1 MSASVR
7 TALVASIIMV
17 AVLGTLLG
25 GFWAMI
31 LQMLAIALVSTAVF
45 RRDGGKGVLPGWQES
60 RLSALASVL
69 AALAATGLLVT
80 TLYSIVRVFS
90 VWLFEPAIRL
100 IAFATISGPFFPLLR
115 RRIPVATVLSSTL
128 YGALLFGIQLMLWPY
143 PEQTIPSLGL
153 YFLLLVWMEYGYFL
167 GLLLTHE
174 GIRGFGLSART
185 RMFQEFMTLWCLL
198 LVFVFVIIRYQILP
212 TPLL

>member
-1 MSASVR
+1 VGVPLR
-7 TALVASIIMV
+7 PALMASIVMV
-17 AVLGTLLG
+17 AVLGTLFG

-31 LQMLAIALVSTAVF
+31 LQMLAIVLVSTAVF
-45 RRDGGKGVLPGWQES
+45 RRDGSKGVLPRWQES

-69 AALAATGLLVT
+69 AALAATGLLAT
-80 TLYSIVRVFS
+80 TLYSMVRIFS
-90 VWLFEPAIRL
+90 GWLLEPAIRL
-100 IAFATISGPFFPLLR
+100 IAFATISSPFFPLLA

-128 YGALLFGIQLMLWPY
+128 YGALLFTVQLVLWPY

-153 YFLLLVWMEYGYFL
+153 YFLLLIWMEYGYFL

-212 TPLL
+212 APLL